1 MNIKDFKIDVSSI
14 DDIQKHIQI
23 LKCYLGTAKCADPDF
38 ISKNERCRRTFHYC
52 RDIYETDISS
62 LYEEMGLDEEKKYYV
77 YVHQNPMYK
86 LTANKKNG
94 IMLFTA
100 TLGLEY
106 MPFYVGK
113 GVGDRWKILNRNDT
127 YNKVKKLINE
137 NNKQVLPKIIAEG
150 LTEKE
155 ALCIESKLI
164 DIYGIISYKG
174 ILTNLDEGYRANER
188 KLFYFDKWKFLIGKN
203 INKFD
208 IRSQQL

>member
-1 MNIKDFKIDVSSI
+1 MKDFKIDVSSV

-23 LKCYLGTAKCADPDF
+23 LKSYLGSAKKADPHF
-38 ISKNERCRRTFHYC
+38 ISKNERCRRIFHYC

-62 LYEEMGLDEEKKYYV
+62 LYEDVILDEERKYYV

-86 LTANKKNG
+86 LNANMKSG
-94 IMLFTA
+94 LMLFTA

-113 GVGDRWKILNRNDT
+113 GVGDRWKVMNRNDT
-127 YNKVKKLINE
+127 YSKVKKLINE
-137 NNKQVLPKIIAEG
+137 NNKQVLPKIIADR

-174 ILTNLDEGYRANER
+174 TLTNLDEGYKPNER
-188 KLFYFDKWKFLIGKN
+188 KLFYLDKWKFLVGKN
-203 INKFD
+203 INMFD
-208 IRSQQL
+208 IRLQQL